1 MKLKIFVFVCGL
13 ISAWAAFS
21 KDVDL
26 SIDNGPITQYELKN
40 LGIAGDGAITVNVV
54 SKGVTPTDP
63 TYSLN
68 IIQSTGGTISVGA
81 TSQPLYT
88 YTCTGGNCPTVELN
102 YTLTPGFTFGGWG
115 GDCAKDANK
124 DKCSL
129 VMNAGRTVSA
139 TFTSTA
145 PPPSQS
151 DCKPEGTTIVDIQTG
166 LPETGLTRTEYRPT
180 PSTVYAFAFRTKP
193 AGEVSTGRL
202 TATKLTSSQ
211 TGKLIVISEC
221 RGDVSTTLN
230 AEKTAG
236 CVMFGSETA
245 VLSYIVN
252 ITPKFYPLYWCN
264 LKPNTQYY
272 LNVIG
277 RSTTDGPNLC
287 TDTANCGFSFMT
299 Q

>member
-1 MKLKIFVFVCGL
+1 VKLKIFVFVCGV
-13 ISAWAAFS
+13 ISAWPAFS
-21 KDVDL
+21 KDGDI
-26 SIDNGPITQYELKN
+26 SIDNGPVTQYELKN
-40 LGIAGDGAITVNVV
+40 LGIAGDGAVVVNVV
-54 SKGVTPTDP
+54 SKGAAPVDP

-68 IIQSTGGTISVGA
+68 ISQSTGGTISA
-81 TSQPLYT
+81 TPAPP
-88 YTCTGGNCPTVELN
+88 YTCIGGSCPTVILS
-102 YTLTPGFTFGGWG
+102 YSLSQDFTFGGWG
-115 GDCAKDANK
+115 GDCAKDTNQAT
-124 DKCSL
+124 CSL

-139 TFTSTA
+139 TFNSTA
-145 PPPSQS
+145 PPPPQS

-180 PSTVYAFAFRTKP
+180 PATVHAFAFRTKP
-193 AGEVSTGRL
+193 VGDVSTGRL
-202 TATKLTSSQ
+202 TVTKLTSSQ

-252 ITPKFYPLYWCN
+252 KTPKYYPLYWCN

-277 RSTTDGPNLC
+277 RSATTGPNLC